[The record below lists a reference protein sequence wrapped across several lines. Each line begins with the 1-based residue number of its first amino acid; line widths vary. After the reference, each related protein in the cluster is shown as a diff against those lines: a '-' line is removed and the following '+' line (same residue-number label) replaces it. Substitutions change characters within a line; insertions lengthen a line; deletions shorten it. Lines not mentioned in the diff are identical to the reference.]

1 MSPSTTYQRIALGD
15 ITVNNLGQLRKLNSV
30 LFPIDYQPSFYEEV
44 LCVDE
49 FAKLVYY
56 NDVCVGSVCCRKET
70 SDDGKD
76 NIYIMTLGVLEP
88 YRRLGLGDQLLE
100 HILTEAGKKEHA
112 INKVYL
118 HVQISNDAAVAF
130 YKKHGFQVV
139 ETEKDYYKGVE
150 PRDAFVLEKTI
161 V

>member
-30 LFPIDYQPSFYEEV
+30 LFPIDYQPSFYDEV
-44 LCVDE
+44 LRVEE

-56 NDVCVGSVCCRKET
+56 NDVCVGSVCCRKEAAE
-70 SDDGKD
+70 DGKD
-76 NIYIMTLGVLEP
+76 NIYIMTLGVLKP
-88 YRRLGLGDQLLE
+88 YRRLGLGDQLLQ
-100 HILTEAGKKEHA
+100 HILAEAGKSENA
-112 INKVYL
+112 VRKVYL
-118 HVQISNDAAVAF
+118 HVQVNNDAAVAF

-139 ETEKDYYKGVE
+139 QTDKDYYKDVE